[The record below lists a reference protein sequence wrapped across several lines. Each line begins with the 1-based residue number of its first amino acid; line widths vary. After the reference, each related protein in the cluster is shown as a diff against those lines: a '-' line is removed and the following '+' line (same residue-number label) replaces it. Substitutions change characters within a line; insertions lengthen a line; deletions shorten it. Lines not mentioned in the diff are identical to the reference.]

1 MVFVFISVAGIEK
14 CKQNGPGGQSLTM
27 SKANVQERKDFEK
40 FTKFLIYKSIQ
51 VIVQSRLGEKIK
63 TKSKPLSS
71 GADWF
76 NLVIT
81 DNSEVQSEAKKIL
94 SGQSTTL
101 GQNVCI
107 EISLRTAE
115 GDTMVLE
122 MWSISLDSS
131 QCDNSSK
138 SSHTTYNRMSI
149 ALKSLL
155 SVSRV
160 TPTYKLSRRQGTCAN
175 DYVICYRL
183 YLGDPQLYVL
193 GDGYEKARVGSV
205 PTPFGTIGIS
215 LAYRTKLLISPQ
227 KTGKDSLFDVKD
239 DHFKRDSSPKRPS
252 TPKPCSQGYK
262 RESSSTSLD
271 TAGQS
276 EESCNTTFSA
286 SPPDAP
292 NNRMGANHSHYQS
305 QPIRINVQNSSP
317 EVENVNDVRAQS
329 APEKPF
335 TGKEVHRVGAFVQ
348 QYSKDKSLDTDD
360 IPFMS
365 LLQQNKPELKLKA
378 DPVKIELIKGVAG
391 TKNDGSKTD
400 TSDSALSESKT
411 SVSSQAS
418 VPDDFVMVELKTPFA
433 GTDANSDLGKF
444 YRDCQVA
451 PTLQVF
457 DEEQTTRET
466 LEQLGSQLD
475 MFETS
480 MKDFDDFVSTLQDN
494 SDNENVAGE
503 TNVDDG
509 VRS

>member
-1 MVFVFISVAGIEK
+1 
-14 CKQNGPGGQSLTM
+14 M
-27 SKANVQERKDFEK
+27 SKINVQERKDFEK

-63 TKSKPLSS
+63 TASKPFSS

-81 DNSEVQSEAKKIL
+81 DNNEVQCEAKKIL
-94 SGQSTTL
+94 AGQSTTL
-101 GQNVCI
+101 GQNVCV

-131 QCDNSSK
+131 QCDSSSK

-160 TPTYKLSRRQGTCAN
+160 TPAYKLSRRQGTCAN
-175 DYVICYRL
+175 DYIICYRI
-183 YLGDPQLYVL
+183 YLGDPQFYVL

-239 DHFKRDSSPKRPS
+239 DHFKRDSSPKRPT

-262 RESSSTSLD
+262 RESSSSSLD

-292 NNRMGANHSHYQS
+292 NSRIGANPSHHQS
-305 QPIRINVQNSSP
+305 QPIKINVQNSSP
-317 EVENVNDVRAQS
+317 EVENVNDIRAQS

-335 TGKEVHRVGAFVQ
+335 TGKDVHRVGAFVQ
-348 QYSKDKSLDTDD
+348 QYCKDKSLDTDD

-378 DPVKIELIKGVAG
+378 DPGKLDFSK

-411 SVSSQAS
+411 SASSQAS
-418 VPDDFVMVELKTPFA
+418 APDDFVMVELKTPFA

-451 PTLQVF
+451 PSLQVF
-457 DEEQTTRET
+457 DEEQTARET
-466 LEQLGSQLD
+466 LEHLGSQLD
-475 MFETS
+475 VFETS

-494 SDNENVAGE
+494 SDTECAGGE